1 MNQLKT
7 CCAQLS
13 SSHQVIDRN
22 VYGAWFLTGKGKQ
35 SAQRCALMAQGT
47 ISDDFSGKTA
57 QVRGVH
63 DTLSDQCSK
72 THTGHYEYENVLWAR

>member
-1 MNQLKT
+1 
-7 CCAQLS
+7 
-13 SSHQVIDRN
+13 
-22 VYGAWFLTGKGKQ
+22 
-35 SAQRCALMAQGT
+35 MAQGT